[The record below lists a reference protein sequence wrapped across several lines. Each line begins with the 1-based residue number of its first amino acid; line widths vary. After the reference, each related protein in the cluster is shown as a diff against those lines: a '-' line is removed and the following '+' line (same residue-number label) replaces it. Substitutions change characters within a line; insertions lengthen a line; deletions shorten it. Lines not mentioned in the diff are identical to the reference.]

1 MTTTEQQSWEHILDA
16 RLVTLYDI
24 DVPTLKTNRQ
34 GRMTPQQRQRL
45 QRRRW
50 RKIGNHTTRGVIALG
65 LLAILIAVPAEN
77 LFAIVL
83 AIVRFIVGVAAIT
96 QLWFAWRYFRRTSRE
111 IAAGNI
117 KMYPGRLHHV
127 EWYGIRILFCER
139 GEFYN
144 VPRHEWEAFDHH
156 ARYRIFCTPHTKI
169 ILAAQPVHQDE
180 PLPEAWSRYDD
191 Q

>member
-1 MTTTEQQSWEHILDA
+1 MNAEQQSWEPILNA
-16 RLVTLYDI
+16 RLVALYGV

-34 GRMTPQQRQRL
+34 GRMTPQQRQRV

-50 RKIGNHTTRGVIALG
+50 HKIGNYVVRGLIALG
-65 LLAILIAVPAEN
+65 LFAGLTLLPSEN
-77 LFAIVL
+77 LLAAGLSVL
-83 AIVRFIVGVAAIT
+83 RFILGVAGLI
-96 QLWFAWRYFRRTSRE
+96 QLWLAGRYFWRTSRE
-111 IAAGNI
+111 IVAGKV
-117 KMYPGRLHHV
+117 KMYPGRLHRV
-127 EWYGIRILFCER
+127 QWYGVRILFCER
-139 GEFYN
+139 GEFYH

-180 PLPEAWSRYDD
+180 PLPEAWARRDD